1 MIGKYKNTDLTN
13 LHPEIALHIGKNEAT
28 GIYISGQE
36 EWVVI
41 TVQGNKRSLRLDD
54 GEQKTFAMSS
64 VVSDPKLELHSISE
78 VVDFI
83 CQQLQHTG
91 DTIVSMVKYNDG
103 QKLFDIVEELLIKYS
118 TDNLSFDVDDGGEA
132 YADLAFHMGFS
143 NMDPADFISDVW
155 LPHVVKNY
163 SNKI

>member
-1 MIGKYKNTDLTN
+1 MFRKDEKTDMNN
-13 LHPEIALHIGKNEAT
+13 LPPEISSHIGKNEDT

-41 TVQGNKRSLRLDD
+41 TVQGNKRSKRLDD
-54 GEQKTFAMSS
+54 GEQQTFAMSS
-64 VVSDPKLELHSISE
+64 VVSDPRLGLHSITE

-83 CQQLQHTG
+83 CQQLQSTG
-91 DTIVSMVKYNDG
+91 DTIVSLIEYNEG
-103 QKLFDIVEELLIKYS
+103 QKLCDIVEELLIKYS
-118 TDNLSFDVDDGGEA
+118 TDNFSFDVDDGGEA

-143 NMDPADFISDVW
+143 NMDSADFISDVW

-163 SNKI
+163 SN